1 MIPSHRPYLSS
12 RKIRIWKYCTK
23 KKRSGGSYVN
33 ARKETLLAFLRTL
46 TRLETTCGS
55 FPGPALLAFSFLSST
70 ETQFFPL
77 HERLLHGWEH
87 DGIRFLFSK
96 CIREARTFSGKT
108 WEKFDV
114 IGLQL
119 TCISQHSGFILSNT
133 SYQMV
138 IFQSFE
144 VSYQLLLAMELCSS
158 PWTFLEKEIS
168 FF

>member
-1 MIPSHRPYLSS
+1 MLTR
-12 RKIRIWKYCTK
+12 
-23 KKRSGGSYVN
+23 GS
-33 ARKETLLAFLRTL
+33 KPFMAFLRTS
-46 TRLETTCGS
+46 TRLQTTCGS
-55 FPGPALLAFSFLSST
+55 FTGPALLAFSFLSST

-77 HERLLHGWEH
+77 HERLLHGWGH
-87 DGIRFLFSK
+87 DGIPLFSK
-96 CIREARTFSGKT
+96 YIREARTFSGKT

-144 VSYQLLLAMELCSS
+144 TSSQLLLAMELCSS